1 MPTNTHVKTRDGLI
15 PIPRPEPRT
24 PQAPGCAAA
33 AVVFGGA
40 LVLDADPPLGFLVL
54 VAADV
59 GAADAA
65 PVWLTATGG
74 TTGAA
79 GVGVTAGGRGRTV
92 VTGAA
97 ATGALG
103 TSDGRA
109 GVTWRTVVGAAA
121 TASAGRAAGDAVML
135 TRTIAR

>member
-15 PIPRPEPRT
+15 PIPRPDPRT

-40 LVLDADPPLGFLVL
+40 LVLEALGFLVL
-54 VAADV
+54 VAPDV
-59 GAADAA
+59 GTADAV
-65 PVWLTATGG
+65 PVWLATGG

-97 ATGALG
+97 TTGALG

-109 GVTWRTVVGAAA
+109 GVT
-121 TASAGRAAGDAVML
+121 
-135 TRTIAR
+135 